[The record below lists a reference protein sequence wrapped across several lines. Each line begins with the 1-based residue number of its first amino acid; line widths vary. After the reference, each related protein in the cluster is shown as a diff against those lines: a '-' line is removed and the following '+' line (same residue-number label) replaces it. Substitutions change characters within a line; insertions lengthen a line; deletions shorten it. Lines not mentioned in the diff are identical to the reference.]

1 MPFVWVAYAEILRN
15 MSIVVEDESLTKQ
28 LARYLRRLVAKK
40 NDSTLMAK
48 EKFLGLVEKAEEQ
61 YSHGEYYEISPDEDL
76 STQMRRLGY
85 NV

>member
-1 MPFVWVAYAEILRN
+1 MKATELNAEILRN

-40 NDSTLMAK
+40 NDSTLMTK